1 VSDDDSGTSLP
12 SDAPLEPEAPIRA
25 SRSRTPTFIF
35 AFALAGLALGGG
47 WFAFHLTPRTPSG
60 GNATA
65 AAPDSLQPDTVQI
78 IRPKPRSTPPAAI
91 TAADLP
97 GFDTEGL
104 SPGQLRWLYH
114 KSHLEQCGCG
124 CGWNVAECR
133 INDPN
138 CPKSPTRAKQM
149 VAEAKLQKL

>member
-1 VSDDDSGTSLP
+1 MTDEYSGTPPP
-12 SDAPLEPEAPIRA
+12 SDAPIEPEPLVKP

-35 AFALAGLALGGG
+35 AFVLAGLAAGGG

-65 AAPDSLQPDTVQI
+65 AAPDSLVPDSVQI
-78 IRPKPRSTPPAAI
+78 IRPRPRNTPPAAI

-97 GFDTEGL
+97 GFDTAGL
-104 SPGQLRWLYH
+104 TAGQLRWLYH
-114 KSHLEQCGCG
+114 KSHLEECGCG

-138 CPKSPTRAKQM
+138 CPKSPGRAKEM
-149 VAEAKLQKL
+149 VAEAKQRKL

>member
-1 VSDDDSGTSLP
+1 MSDEYPGTP
-12 SDAPLEPEAPIRA
+12 PTSDAPIDPEPSIAA
-25 SRSRTPTFIF
+25 SRSHTPKIL
-35 AFALAGLALGGG
+35 FALVIAALAVGGG

-65 AAPDSLQPDTVQI
+65 AAPDSLVPDSVQI
-78 IRPKPRSTPPAAI
+78 IRPRPRNTPPAAI

-97 GFDTEGL
+97 GFDTAGL
-104 SPGQLRWLYH
+104 TPGQLRWLYH

-138 CPKSPTRAKQM
+138 CPKSPGRAKEM